1 MKNKLNA
8 KKQIYKGFK
17 FDSKKEL
24 HRYIVLEKLLKGKM
38 ISNLELHPVFPLMV
52 NGKKIGRYT
61 ADFKYVRNGQT
72 IIEDVVKSKVTK
84 TRDYI
89 LRKKILATYNPP
101 ILIKEII

>member
-1 MKNKLNA
+1 MWKLENVRTCVKTWQFMKMNEN
-8 KKQIYKGFK
+8 
-17 FDSKKEL
+17 
-24 HRYIVLEKLLKGKM
+24 LLKCKM

-52 NGKKIGRYT
+52 NGVKIGRYT
-61 ADFKYVRNGQT
+61 ADFKYINDEGKT
-72 IIEDVVKSKVTK
+72 IIEDVKSKVTK